1 MNNLIIKDI
10 DDVDF
15 SAYKEDS
22 FDMKHVFYEV
32 NLSGLMNTYDV
43 KLKIFSNYDEK
54 LFFISPG
61 NYEMS
66 VIGIFDEENIT
77 ASLEKG
83 VLTVI
88 FPNKNR
94 EIPINIESK

>member
-1 MNNLIIKDI
+1 
-10 DDVDF
+10 
-15 SAYKEDS
+15 
-22 FDMKHVFYEV
+22 
-32 NLSGLMNTYDV
+32 
-43 KLKIFSNYDEK
+43 
-54 LFFISPG
+54 
-61 NYEMS
+61 MS

-83 VLTVI
+83 VLTVV